1 MSYILEALASSEQA
15 RQQVPAAPKYSLLPV
30 VGEQA
35 ARRRFWPY
43 AVAGVLVVN
52 ASVLYFLARPA
63 PLPEVQIAAPA
74 AGTTPSQAPPQP
86 QPQRVA
92 EPVIVQAPAPVIVR
106 APAPIVAAAKTE
118 PKKPEP
124 KKPEPKKPEP
134 VAKVAAPRPASPPE
148 ASTLPPPPAEAVSR
162 FELPTGLQ
170 REVPALSVSGYIRE
184 EGSSGMVIVN
194 DKLLHEG
201 DELVPGLKLEKI
213 LQDSLVFNYKGYRFK
228 P

>member
-43 AVAGVLVVN
+43 AVAAVLVVN

-63 PLPEVQIAAPA
+63 PLPEVQIATPA
-74 AGTTPSQAPPQP
+74 AGTTPSQAPPPPQP

-106 APAPIVAAAKTE
+106 APAPIVAATKTE

-124 KKPEPKKPEP
+124 KKSEP

-213 LQDSLVFNYKGYRFK
+213 LQDSLVFNYKGYRFR

>member
-30 VGEQA
+30 VGEH
-35 ARRRFWPY
+35 ARKRRLWPY
-43 AVAGVLVVN
+43 AVAAVLIVN
-52 ASVLYFLARPA
+52 ASALYFLARPVS
-63 PLPEVQIAAPA
+63 LPEVQIATPA
-74 AGTTPSQAPPQP
+74 AVSTPVQTPPKP

-92 EPVIVQAPAPVIVR
+92 EPVVVR
-106 APAPIVAAAKTE
+106 APAPVVMAAKVE

-124 KKPEPKKPEP
+124 KKREPKQPET
-134 VAKVAAPRPASPPE
+134 VVKAADPQPAPPPPE
-148 ASTLPPPPAEAVSR
+148 ASALPPPPMHAVSR
-162 FELPTGLQ
+162 FELPPGLH
-170 REVPALSVSGYIRE
+170 RELPALSVAGYIRE

>member
-35 ARRRFWPY
+35 ARRRLWPY
-43 AVAGVLVVN
+43 AVAAVLVVN

-63 PLPEVQIAAPA
+63 SLALPEVQIATPA
-74 AGTTPSQAPPQP
+74 VGTTPSQTPPPPKAQP
-86 QPQRVA
+86 QPVT
-92 EPVIVQAPAPVIVR
+92 EPVIVR
-106 APAPIVAAAKTE
+106 APAPVVAAAKTE
-118 PKKPEP
+118 PKKR
-124 KKPEPKKPEP
+124 EPKKPEP
-134 VAKVAAPRPASPPE
+134 VVKAAPAQPASPPE
-148 ASTLPPPPAEAVSR
+148 TSTLPAAGAVAPPTQAVSR
-162 FELPTGLQ
+162 FELPPGLH
-170 REVPALSVSGYIRE
+170 RELPALSVSGFIRE

-194 DKLLHEG
+194 DKLLREG